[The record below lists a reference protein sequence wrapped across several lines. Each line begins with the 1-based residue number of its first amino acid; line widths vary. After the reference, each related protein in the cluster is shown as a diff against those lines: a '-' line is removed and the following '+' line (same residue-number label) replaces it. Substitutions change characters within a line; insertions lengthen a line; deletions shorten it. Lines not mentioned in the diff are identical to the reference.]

1 MIDQIKKFL
10 KSDKTLH
17 MICCFA
23 IVVIFGLI
31 LNVVSGIA
39 LALIAS
45 FGKEAYDEVKYKG
58 RSWYR
63 DWERSEEHTS
73 ELQSLRESRMPSSA

>member
-1 MIDQIKKFL
+1 MINQIRKFL
-10 KSDKTLH
+10 KSDKVLH

-45 FGKEAYDEVKYKG
+45 FGNEVKYKG
-58 RSWYR
+58 WSW
-63 DWERSEEHTS
+63 DD
-73 ELQSLRESRMPSSA
+73 LLADLLGIVLGILVL

>member
-10 KSDKTLH
+10 KSDKILH

-31 LNVVSGIA
+31 LNIVSGIA
-39 LALIAS
+39 LALTAS

-58 RSWYR
+58 WSW
-63 DWERSEEHTS
+63 DD
-73 ELQSLRESRMPSSA
+73 LLADLLGIVLGILVL

>member
-10 KSDKTLH
+10 KGDKILH

-31 LNVVSGIA
+31 LNIVSGIA

-45 FGKEAYDEVKYKG
+45 FGKETYDE
-58 RSWYR
+58 SW
-63 DWERSEEHTS
+63 DD
-73 ELQSLRESRMPSSA
+73 LLADLLGIVLGILVL

>member
-10 KSDKTLH
+10 KSDKILH

-45 FGKEAYDEVKYKG
+45 FGKESYDDLLADLLGIVLG
-58 RSWYR
+58 I
-63 DWERSEEHTS
+63 
-73 ELQSLRESRMPSSA
+73 LVL

>member
-1 MIDQIKKFL
+1 
-10 KSDKTLH
+10 

-23 IVVIFGLI
+23 IVVIFGLV

-45 FGKEAYDEVKYKG
+45 SSFGKEAYDEVRPNG
-58 RSWYR
+58 SGWSW
-63 DWERSEEHTS
+63 DDI
-73 ELQSLRESRMPSSA
+73 LADLLGIVLGILIL

>member
-1 MIDQIKKFL
+1 
-10 KSDKTLH
+10 

-23 IVVIFGLI
+23 IVVIFGLV

-45 FGKEAYDEVKYKG
+45 FGKEAYDEVKYEG
-58 RSWYR
+58 WSWN
-63 DWERSEEHTS
+63 D
-73 ELQSLRESRMPSSA
+73 LLADLLGIVLGILVL

>member
-10 KSDKTLH
+10 KGDKILH

-31 LNVVSGIA
+31 LNIVSGIA
-39 LALIAS
+39 LALIALIAS
-45 FGKEAYDEVKYKG
+45 FGKETYDEVKYKG
-58 RSWYR
+58 WSW
-63 DWERSEEHTS
+63 DD
-73 ELQSLRESRMPSSA
+73 LLADLLGIVLGILVL

>member
-10 KSDKTLH
+10 KGDKILH

-31 LNVVSGIA
+31 LNIVSGIA

-45 FGKEAYDEVKYKG
+45 IGKETYQELKYKG
-58 RSWYR
+58 WSW
-63 DWERSEEHTS
+63 DEIIADLLGIVLGII
-73 ELQSLRESRMPSSA
+73 EL

>member
-1 MIDQIKKFL
+1 
-10 KSDKTLH
+10 

-23 IVVIFGLI
+23 IVVIFGLV

-45 FGKEAYDEVKYKG
+45 FGKEAYDEVG
-58 RSWYR
+58 PNGSGWSW
-63 DWERSEEHTS
+63 DDI
-73 ELQSLRESRMPSSA
+73 LADLLGIVLGILIL

>member
-1 MIDQIKKFL
+1 MINQIKKFL
-10 KSDKTLH
+10 KNDKILH

-23 IVVIFGLI
+23 IVVIFGLV

-45 FGKEAYDEVKYKG
+45 FGKEAYDEVRPNG
-58 RSWYR
+58 SGW
-63 DWERSEEHTS
+63 DDI
-73 ELQSLRESRMPSSA
+73 LADLLGIVLGILIL

>member
-1 MIDQIKKFL
+1 MINQIRKFL
-10 KSDKTLH
+10 KNDKVLH

-31 LNVVSGIA
+31 LNVVSGIV

-58 RSWYR
+58 WSWG
-63 DWERSEEHTS
+63 D
-73 ELQSLRESRMPSSA
+73 LLADSLGIVLGILVL